1 MAGPLKIHTPM
12 VKVCCI
18 QTAGEAALA
27 VGCGAGALGFVG
39 PMPSGPG
46 VLSEED
52 NMMLAPMMPE
62 GVGSFLLTSA
72 TEDEVIIGQWKRSG
86 AWVVPV
92 TGRDVLPYAR
102 AASRIA
108 DWLLLDS
115 GNPDLPVKELG
126 GTGRVHDW
134 AISREIRE
142 EAYSPV
148 LLAGGLNPGNIAE
161 AVRTVRPYGVDVC
174 SGVRTGGRLDE
185 AKLRAFIQAIESE
198 CQEWV

>member
-1 MAGPLKIHTPM
+1 LCDMLPIPVLRELRGRLPDAG
-12 VKVCCI
+12 
-18 QTAGEAALA
+18 LA
-27 VGCGAGALGFVG
+27 
-39 PMPSGPG
+39 
-46 VLSEED
+46 
-52 NMMLAPMMPE
+52 
-62 GVGSFLLTSA
+62 
-72 TEDEVIIGQWKRSG
+72 Q
-86 AWVVPV
+86 VVHV